1 MTAVF
6 AHDAAELAL
15 TDGRTAEWVPSS
27 TTTTRSP
34 HGLLGQVEAGLD
46 SPRWS
51 VMTPNSSTVEGPP
64 GPPGPPGTPSG
75 STRVLPVVEYIERCL
90 LAVPTGGVRLA
101 GTMEA
106 TRVGVI
112 DFIEAVSATSTIFPS
127 VAFDDVVVV
136 EWLASP
142 HHLIVEFDSH
152 GPISFGYF
160 VDSDLATWLEDS
172 GRMRSAAEPILRA
185 MTAHVLDSNPNWR
198 SHIRTP

>member
-15 TDGRTAEWVPSS
+15 TDAHEVDWVPSS
-27 TTTTRSP
+27 TTTTQPSRG
-34 HGLLGQVEAGLD
+34 HLRKVEAGGA

-51 VMTPNSSTVEGPP
+51 VTTPSSSTLEGPP
-64 GPPGPPGTPSG
+64 GPRSG
-75 STRVLPVVEYIERCL
+75 STRLLPVVEYVERCL
-90 LAVPTGGVRLA
+90 MAVPFGGVRLD

-106 TRVGVI
+106 IRVGVI
-112 DFIEAVSATSTIFPS
+112 DFVEAVSATSTIFPS
-127 VAFDDVVVV
+127 VAFDDDVVVV

>member
-51 VMTPNSSTVEGPP
+51 VMTPNSSTVEGSS
-64 GPPGPPGTPSG
+64 GPPGPPSG
-75 STRVLPVVEYIERCL
+75 STRVLPVVEYVERCL
-90 LAVPTGGVRLA
+90 LAATPGGVRLA
-101 GTMEA
+101 GTMES

-112 DFIEAVSATSTIFPS
+112 DFVEAVSATSTIFPS
-127 VAFDDVVVV
+127 VAFDDDVVVA
-136 EWLASP
+136 EWMASP
-142 HHLIVEFDSH
+142 HHLTVEFDSH
-152 GPISFGYF
+152 GPLTLGYF
-160 VDSDLATWLEDS
+160 VDSELETWLDDS
-172 GRMRSAAEPILRA
+172 SQMRSAAEPILRA
-185 MTAHVLDSNPNWR
+185 MTAYVRDSNPYWR